1 MDTYSFWADVMTTFR
16 SSSDLV
22 KIIWLLTPML
32 LVLALVFAAVKL
44 HWPWA
49 HSKPAAL
56 PLMTFQT
63 GAYGTVTV
71 VRTEAGLELLSLD
84 EEGTLA
90 PLLHISRNI
99 MNRIGIEK
107 TAPDTDS
114 NKDTPAMPRA
124 AAPET

>member
-1 MDTYSFWADVMTTFR
+1 METYSFWADVLTTFR

-22 KIIWLLTPML
+22 KIVWLLTPVL
-32 LVLALVFAAVKL
+32 LVLALMFAAVKL
-44 HWPWA
+44 RWPGTR
-49 HSKPAAL
+49 SKSATRH
-56 PLMTFQT
+56 LMTFQA

-71 VRTEAGLELLSLD
+71 VRTDTGLELLSLD
-84 EEGTLA
+84 EEGTLT

-114 NKDTPAMPRA
+114 NKDTPATPPTA
-124 AAPET
+124 PPET